1 MRPDESV
8 VRAEGLT
15 RRFTGPD
22 GRPRVALDRAS
33 LSVTRGQL
41 TALVGPDG
49 AGKTTLMRMMAGL
62 LAPDEGSLHVLG
74 LDVTRNAQEVQDRIS
89 YMPQRFG
96 LYEDLSVQENLD
108 LYADLHGVPQ
118 AVRRERFAR
127 LMAMTD
133 LARFTARPAGKLSGG
148 MKQKLGLACTLVRS
162 PELLLLDEPSVGV
175 DPLSRRDLW
184 EILLQLVRDE
194 QLSVVVSTAYM
205 DEAER
210 CAHVHVMNAGQVL
223 ANGTPQALA
232 QRAQGLAFVATPP
245 GGMVA
250 RMLQA
255 RLLDA
260 ASAVVDAV
268 PRGGQVRFIPR
279 PDVDEAALR
288 PMLENV
294 EVHPRPA
301 ELEDAFMLMLRQHA
315 EAVGGQSSSEEPP
328 AAGVDRTL
336 HGSWN
341 DALTAPAPAPAPAPD
356 GQRPAAVTQQD
367 LTAAFLPLNEGAG
380 ASRRDASGVSLQTS
394 AVLPVTDHA
403 EPVIVV
409 RDLVR
414 RFGDFTAV
422 ASTSFEVRRG
432 EIFGLLGPNG
442 AGKTTTF
449 RMLCGLLPA
458 TSGSLQ
464 VAGANL
470 RVAPARARARIGYV
484 AQKFSL
490 YATLTV
496 RENLA
501 FYGAAYG
508 LHGRQLTERMDAMLQ
523 RFDLD
528 PEAASG
534 LLPAGYRQR
543 LAMAAGLIHAPDILF
558 LDEPTSGIDP
568 LARRAF
574 WRTITALSA
583 QGVTIV
589 ITTHFMEEAEYC
601 DRIAIQDAGRM
612 LALGTPREVRTRA
625 GGAGSD
631 MNAAFIA
638 IVERG
643 RSGGGS

>member
-1 MRPDESV
+1 MRPDDSV

-22 GRPRVALDRAS
+22 GRPLVALDRVS
-33 LSVTRGQL
+33 LSVTQGQL

-74 LDVTRNAQEVQDRIS
+74 RDVARNAQEVQDRIS

-210 CAHVHVMNAGQVL
+210 CAHVHVMNAGHVL
-223 ANGTPQALA
+223 ADGMPQALA
-232 QRAQGLAFVATPP
+232 QRAQGLTFVAMPP
-245 GGMVA
+245 GGMAA

-268 PRGGQVRFIPR
+268 PRGGQVRFIRR
-279 PDVDEAALR
+279 PDVDEEALQ
-288 PMLENV
+288 PLLENV
-294 EVHPRPA
+294 VVHPRPA

-328 AAGVDRTL
+328 AAGADRTL

-341 DALTAPAPAPAPAPD
+341 DALTAPAPD

-367 LTAAFLPLNEGAG
+367 LTAAFPPLNEGAG
-380 ASRRDASGVSLQTS
+380 ASRRDASGVSLQS

-422 ASTSFEVRRG
+422 ASTSFEVWRG

-508 LHGRQLTERMDAMLQ
+508 LHGRQLTERIEAMLQ

-528 PEAASG
+528 PEAESG

-612 LALGTPREVRTRA
+612 LALGTPHEVRELA

-631 MNAAFIA
+631 MNEAFIA
-638 IVERG
+638 IVEQG
-643 RSGGGS
+643 RREAVT

>member
-1 MRPDESV
+1 MRPDEFV

-22 GRPRVALDRAS
+22 GRPRVALDRVS

-62 LAPDEGSLHVLG
+62 LAPDEGSLRVLG
-74 LDVTRNAQEVQDRIS
+74 LDVTRDAQAVQDRIS

-232 QRAQGLAFVATPP
+232 QRAQGLTFVATPP
-245 GGMVA
+245 DGMAA

-260 ASAVVDAV
+260 VSVVVDAV
-268 PRGGQVRFIPR
+268 PSGGQVRFIRR

-294 EVHPRPA
+294 DVHPRPA

-315 EAVGGQSSSEEPP
+315 EAAGGQTSSEGLP
-328 AAGVDRTL
+328 AAGTDRTL
-336 HGSWN
+336 QGRRNSEP
-341 DALTAPAPAPAPAPD
+341 TATD

-367 LTAAFLPLNEGAG
+367 LTAAVPPLNEGAG
-380 ASRRDASGVSLQTS
+380 ASRRDASGVSLQS

-612 LALGTPREVRTRA
+612 LALGTPRDVRTQA
-625 GGAGSD
+625 GEAGSD

-638 IVERG
+638 IVEQGRRG
-643 RSGGGS
+643 GRT

>member
-1 MRPDESV
+1 MRADESV

-22 GRPRVALDRAS
+22 GRPLVALDRVS
-33 LSVTRGQL
+33 LSVPRGQL

-74 LDVTRNAQEVQDRIS
+74 LDVTRDAQAVQDRIS

-232 QRAQGLAFVATPP
+232 QRAQGLTFVATPP
-245 GGMVA
+245 GGMAA
-250 RMLQA
+250 RTLQA

-268 PRGGQVRFIPR
+268 PRGGQVRFIRR
-279 PDVDEAALR
+279 PDVDEEALQ
-288 PMLENV
+288 PLLENV
-294 EVHPRPA
+294 VVHPRPA

-336 HGSWN
+336 QGRRNSEP
-341 DALTAPAPAPAPAPD
+341 TAPD
-356 GQRPAAVTQQD
+356 GQRPSAVTQQD
-367 LTAAFLPLNEGAG
+367 LTVAVPPLNEGAG
-380 ASRRDASGVSLQTS
+380 ASRRDASGVSLQS

-508 LHGRQLTERMDAMLQ
+508 LHGRQLTERIEAMLQ

-528 PEAASG
+528 PAAESG

-612 LALGTPREVRTRA
+612 LALGTPREVRTQA

-643 RSGGGS
+643 RGGGGA

>member
-1 MRPDESV
+1 MRADESV

-22 GRPRVALDRAS
+22 GRPRVALDRVS

-74 LDVTRNAQEVQDRIS
+74 RDVARNAQEVQDRIS

-232 QRAQGLAFVATPP
+232 QRAQGLSFVATPP
-245 GGMVA
+245 DGMAA

-260 ASAVVDAV
+260 VSVVVDAV
-268 PRGGQVRFIPR
+268 PSGGQVRFIRR

-315 EAVGGQSSSEEPP
+315 EAAGGQSPSEEPP
-328 AAGVDRTL
+328 AAGTGRTL
-336 HGSWN
+336 HRSWN
-341 DALTAPAPAPAPAPD
+341 DALTVPAPD
-356 GQRPAAVTQQD
+356 GQRPSAVTQQD
-367 LTAAFLPLNEGAG
+367 RTVAVPPLNEGAG
-380 ASRRDASGVSLQTS
+380 ASRRDASGVSLQS

-508 LHGRQLTERMDAMLQ
+508 LHGRQLTERIEAMLQ

-612 LALGTPREVRTRA
+612 LALGTPHEVRELA
-625 GGAGSD
+625 GGARSD
-631 MNAAFIA
+631 MNEAFIA
-638 IVERG
+638 IVEQG
-643 RSGGGS
+643 RREAVT

>member
-1 MRPDESV
+1 MRADESV

-22 GRPRVALDRAS
+22 GRPRVALDRVS

-74 LDVTRNAQEVQDRIS
+74 RDVARNAQEVQDRIS

-210 CAHVHVMNAGQVL
+210 CAHVHVMNAGHVL
-223 ANGTPQALA
+223 ADGMPQALA
-232 QRAQGLAFVATPP
+232 QRAQGLTFVAMPP
-245 GGMVA
+245 GGMAA

-268 PRGGQVRFIPR
+268 PRGGQVRFIRR
-279 PDVDEAALR
+279 PDVDEEALQ
-288 PMLENV
+288 PLLENV
-294 EVHPRPA
+294 VVHPRPA

-328 AAGVDRTL
+328 AAGADRTL

-341 DALTAPAPAPAPAPD
+341 DALTAPAPD

-367 LTAAFLPLNEGAG
+367 LTAAFPPLNEGAG
-380 ASRRDASGVSLQTS
+380 ASRRDASGVSLQS

-422 ASTSFEVRRG
+422 ASTSFEVWRG

-508 LHGRQLTERMDAMLQ
+508 LHGRQLTERMEAMLQ

-528 PEAASG
+528 PEAESG

-612 LALGTPREVRTRA
+612 LALGTPHEVRELA

-638 IVERG
+638 IVEQG
-643 RSGGGS
+643 RREAVT

>member
-1 MRPDESV
+1 MRADESV

-22 GRPRVALDRAS
+22 GRPRVALDRVS

-74 LDVTRNAQEVQDRIS
+74 RDVARNAQEVQDRIS

-232 QRAQGLAFVATPP
+232 QRAQGLTFVATPP
-245 GGMVA
+245 DGMAA

-268 PRGGQVRFIPR
+268 PRGGQVRFIRR

-288 PMLENV
+288 PLLENV

-315 EAVGGQSSSEEPP
+315 EAIVGQSSSEEPP
-328 AAGVDRTL
+328 AAGTDRTL
-336 HGSWN
+336 QGRRN
-341 DALTAPAPAPAPAPD
+341 DEPTAPA
-356 GQRPAAVTQQD
+356 AVE
-367 LTAAFLPLNEGAG
+367 AN
-380 ASRRDASGVSLQTS
+380 
-394 AVLPVTDHA
+394 A

-470 RVAPARARARIGYV
+470 RMAPARARARIGYV

-490 YATLTV
+490 YAMLTV

-508 LHGRQLTERMDAMLQ
+508 LHGRQLTERMDAMLK

-528 PEAASG
+528 PEAESG

-612 LALGTPREVRTRA
+612 LALGTPREVRTQA
-625 GGAGSD
+625 GEAYSD

-638 IVERG
+638 IVEQG
-643 RSGGGS
+643 RGGGGA

>member
-1 MRPDESV
+1 MRADESV

-22 GRPRVALDRAS
+22 GRPRVALDRVS

-74 LDVTRNAQEVQDRIS
+74 RDVARNAQEVQDRIS

-210 CAHVHVMNAGQVL
+210 CAHVHVMNAGHVL
-223 ANGTPQALA
+223 ADGMPQALA
-232 QRAQGLAFVATPP
+232 QRAQGLTFVAMPP
-245 GGMVA
+245 GGMAA

-268 PRGGQVRFIPR
+268 PRGGQVRFIRR
-279 PDVDEAALR
+279 PDVDEEALQ
-288 PMLENV
+288 PLLENV
-294 EVHPRPA
+294 VVHPRPA

-328 AAGVDRTL
+328 AAGADRTL

-341 DALTAPAPAPAPAPD
+341 DALTAPAPD

-367 LTAAFLPLNEGAG
+367 LTAAFPPLNEGAG
-380 ASRRDASGVSLQTS
+380 ASRRDASGVSLQS

-508 LHGRQLTERMDAMLQ
+508 LHGRQLTERIEAMLQ

-612 LALGTPREVRTRA
+612 LAMGTPHEVRTQA
-625 GGAGSD
+625 GEAGSD

-638 IVERG
+638 IVEQG
-643 RSGGGS
+643 RREAVT

>member
-1 MRPDESV
+1 MRADESV

-22 GRPRVALDRAS
+22 GRPLVALDRVS

-74 LDVTRNAQEVQDRIS
+74 LDVTRDAQAVQDRIS

-210 CAHVHVMNAGQVL
+210 CAHVHVMNAGHVL

-232 QRAQGLAFVATPP
+232 QRAQGLTFVAMPP
-245 GGMVA
+245 GGMAA

-260 ASAVVDAV
+260 ASVVVDAV
-268 PRGGQVRFIPR
+268 PRGGQVRFIRR
-279 PDVDEAALR
+279 PNVDEAALR
-288 PMLENV
+288 PLLENV

-315 EAVGGQSSSEEPP
+315 EAAGGQSSSKEPP
-328 AAGVDRTL
+328 AAGADRTL
-336 HGSWN
+336 QGRRN
-341 DALTAPAPAPAPAPD
+341 NEPTAPA
-356 GQRPAAVTQQD
+356 AVE
-367 LTAAFLPLNEGAG
+367 A
-380 ASRRDASGVSLQTS
+380 
-394 AVLPVTDHA
+394 HA

-528 PEAASG
+528 PEAESG

-612 LALGTPREVRTRA
+612 LALGTPHEVRELA
-625 GGAGSD
+625 GGAGRD

-638 IVERG
+638 IVEQG
-643 RSGGGS
+643 RREAVT

>member
-8 VRAEGLT
+8 VRAEGLS

-22 GRPRVALDRAS
+22 GRPLVALDRVS
-33 LSVTRGQL
+33 LSVPRGQL

-74 LDVTRNAQEVQDRIS
+74 LDVTRNAQAVQDRIS

-210 CAHVHVMNAGQVL
+210 CAHVHVMNAGHVL

-232 QRAQGLAFVATPP
+232 QRAQGLTFVATPP
-245 GGMVA
+245 VGMAA

-268 PRGGQVRFIPR
+268 PRGGQVRFIRR
-279 PDVDEAALR
+279 PDVDEDALQ
-288 PMLENV
+288 PLLENV

-315 EAVGGQSSSEEPP
+315 EAAGGQSSSEGLP
-328 AAGVDRTL
+328 AAGTDRTL
-336 HGSWN
+336 QGRRN
-341 DALTAPAPAPAPAPD
+341 DEPTAPA
-356 GQRPAAVTQQD
+356 AVE
-367 LTAAFLPLNEGAG
+367 AN
-380 ASRRDASGVSLQTS
+380 
-394 AVLPVTDHA
+394 A

-422 ASTSFEVRRG
+422 ASTSFEVLRG

-528 PEAASG
+528 PEAESG

-612 LALGTPREVRTRA
+612 LALGTPREVRELA
-625 GGAGSD
+625 GAKGSD

>member
-1 MRPDESV
+1 MRPDDSV

-22 GRPRVALDRAS
+22 GRPLVALDRVS
-33 LSVTRGQL
+33 LSVTQGQL

-74 LDVTRNAQEVQDRIS
+74 LDVTRNAQAVQDRIS

-210 CAHVHVMNAGQVL
+210 CAHVHVMNAGHVL

-232 QRAQGLAFVATPP
+232 QRAQGLTFVATPP
-245 GGMVA
+245 VGMAA

-268 PRGGQVRFIPR
+268 PRGGQVRFIRR
-279 PDVDEAALR
+279 PDVDEDALQ
-288 PMLENV
+288 PLLENV

-315 EAVGGQSSSEEPP
+315 EAAGGQSSSEGLP
-328 AAGVDRTL
+328 AAGTDRTL
-336 HGSWN
+336 QGRRN
-341 DALTAPAPAPAPAPD
+341 DEPTAPA
-356 GQRPAAVTQQD
+356 AVE
-367 LTAAFLPLNEGAG
+367 AN
-380 ASRRDASGVSLQTS
+380 
-394 AVLPVTDHA
+394 A

-422 ASTSFEVRRG
+422 ASTSFEVLRG

-458 TSGSLQ
+458 TIGSLQ

-528 PEAASG
+528 PEAESG

-612 LALGTPREVRTRA
+612 LALGTPREVRELA
-625 GGAGSD
+625 GAKGSD

>member
-22 GRPRVALDRAS
+22 GRPLVALDRVS

-62 LAPDEGSLHVLG
+62 LAPEEGSLHVLG

-210 CAHVHVMNAGQVL
+210 CTHVHVMNAGHVL

-232 QRAQGLAFVATPP
+232 QRAQGLTFVATPP
-245 GGMVA
+245 VGMAA

-260 ASAVVDAV
+260 VSTVVDAV
-268 PRGGQVRFIPR
+268 PRGGQVRFIRR

-288 PMLENV
+288 PLLEDV

-315 EAVGGQSSSEEPP
+315 EAAGGQSSSEGLP
-328 AAGVDRTL
+328 AAGTDRTL
-336 HGSWN
+336 QGRRNSEP
-341 DALTAPAPAPAPAPD
+341 TAPD
-356 GQRPAAVTQQD
+356 GQRPSAVTQQD
-367 LTAAFLPLNEGAG
+367 LTVAVPPLNEGAG
-380 ASRRDASGVSLQTS
+380 ASRRDASGVSLQS

-612 LALGTPREVRTRA
+612 LALGTPREVRTQA

>member
-1 MRPDESV
+1 MRADESV

-22 GRPRVALDRAS
+22 GRPLVALDRVS
-33 LSVTRGQL
+33 LSVPRGQL

-74 LDVTRNAQEVQDRIS
+74 LDVTRDAQAVQDRIS

-245 GGMVA
+245 GGMAA

-268 PRGGQVRFIPR
+268 PRGGQVRFIR
-279 PDVDEAALR
+279 RQDVDEASLR
-288 PMLENV
+288 PLLENV

-315 EAVGGQSSSEEPP
+315 EAAGGRSSSEGPP
-328 AAGVDRTL
+328 AAGADRTL

-341 DALTAPAPAPAPAPD
+341 DALTAPAPD

-367 LTAAFLPLNEGAG
+367 LTAVFPPLNEGAE
-380 ASRRDASGVSLQTS
+380 AYRRDASGVSSESS
-394 AVLPVTDHA
+394 AALPVTDHA

-508 LHGRQLTERMDAMLQ
+508 LHGRQLTERMQAMLK

-528 PEAASG
+528 PEAESG

-543 LAMAAGLIHAPDILF
+543 LAMAAGLVHAPDILF

-612 LALGTPREVRTRA
+612 LALGTPHEVRELA

-631 MNAAFIA
+631 MNEAFIA
-638 IVERG
+638 IVEQG
-643 RSGGGS
+643 RREAVT

>member
-1 MRPDESV
+1 MRPDEFV

-22 GRPRVALDRAS
+22 GRPRVALDRVS

-62 LAPDEGSLHVLG
+62 LAPDEGSLRVLG
-74 LDVTRNAQEVQDRIS
+74 LDVTRDAQAVQDRIS

-232 QRAQGLAFVATPP
+232 QRAQGLTFVATPP
-245 GGMVA
+245 DGMAA

-260 ASAVVDAV
+260 VSVVVDAV
-268 PRGGQVRFIPR
+268 PRGGQVRFIRR
-279 PDVDEAALR
+279 PDVDEEALQ
-288 PMLENV
+288 PLLENA

-315 EAVGGQSSSEEPP
+315 EEAGGQSSSEGLP
-328 AAGVDRTL
+328 AAGTDRTL
-336 HGSWN
+336 QGRRNSEP
-341 DALTAPAPAPAPAPD
+341 TAPD
-356 GQRPAAVTQQD
+356 GQRPSAVTQQD
-367 LTAAFLPLNEGAG
+367 RTVAVPPLNEGAG
-380 ASRRDASGVSLQTS
+380 ASRRDASGVSLQS

-508 LHGRQLTERMDAMLQ
+508 LHGRQLTERIEAMLQ

-528 PEAASG
+528 PEAESG

-543 LAMAAGLIHAPDILF
+543 LAMATGLIHAPDILF

-612 LALGTPREVRTRA
+612 LALGTPHEVRAQA
-625 GGAGSD
+625 GEAGSD

-643 RSGGGS
+643 RGGGGS

>member
-1 MRPDESV
+1 MRADESV

-22 GRPRVALDRAS
+22 GRPRVALDRVS

-74 LDVTRNAQEVQDRIS
+74 RDVARNAQEVQDRIS

-210 CAHVHVMNAGQVL
+210 CAHVHVMNAGHVL
-223 ANGTPQALA
+223 ADGMPQALA
-232 QRAQGLAFVATPP
+232 QRAQGLTFVAMPP
-245 GGMVA
+245 GGMAA

-268 PRGGQVRFIPR
+268 PRGGQVRFIRR

-288 PMLENV
+288 PLLENV

-315 EAVGGQSSSEEPP
+315 EAIVGQSSSEEPP
-328 AAGVDRTL
+328 AAGTDRTL
-336 HGSWN
+336 QGRRN
-341 DALTAPAPAPAPAPD
+341 DEPTAS
-356 GQRPAAVTQQD
+356 AAVE
-367 LTAAFLPLNEGAG
+367 AN
-380 ASRRDASGVSLQTS
+380 
-394 AVLPVTDHA
+394 A

-422 ASTSFEVRRG
+422 ASTSFEVWRG

-508 LHGRQLTERMDAMLQ
+508 LHGRQLTERIEAMLQ

-528 PEAASG
+528 PEAESG

-612 LALGTPREVRTRA
+612 LALGTPREVRTQA
-625 GGAGSD
+625 GEAGSD

-638 IVERG
+638 IVEQG
-643 RSGGGS
+643 RREAVT

>member
-1 MRPDESV
+1 MRPDEFV

-22 GRPRVALDRAS
+22 GRPRVALDRVS

-62 LAPDEGSLHVLG
+62 LAPDEGSLRVLG
-74 LDVTRNAQEVQDRIS
+74 LDVTRDAQAVQDRIS

-133 LARFTARPAGKLSGG
+133 LARFMARPAGKLSGG

-210 CAHVHVMNAGQVL
+210 CAHVHVMNAGHVL

-232 QRAQGLAFVATPP
+232 QRAQGLTFVATPP
-245 GGMVA
+245 GGMAA

-268 PRGGQVRFIPR
+268 PRGGQVRFIRR

-288 PMLENV
+288 PLLENV

-315 EAVGGQSSSEEPP
+315 EAIVGQSSSEEPP
-328 AAGVDRTL
+328 AAGTDRTL
-336 HGSWN
+336 QGRRN
-341 DALTAPAPAPAPAPD
+341 DEPTAPA
-356 GQRPAAVTQQD
+356 AVE
-367 LTAAFLPLNEGAG
+367 AN
-380 ASRRDASGVSLQTS
+380 
-394 AVLPVTDHA
+394 A

-528 PEAASG
+528 PEAESG

-543 LAMAAGLIHAPDILF
+543 LAMATGLIHAPDILF

-612 LALGTPREVRTRA
+612 LALGTPREVRELA
-625 GGAGSD
+625 GAKGSD

>member
-1 MRPDESV
+1 MRADESV

-22 GRPRVALDRAS
+22 GRPLVALDRVS

-74 LDVTRNAQEVQDRIS
+74 LDVTRNAQAVQDRIS

-232 QRAQGLAFVATPP
+232 QRAQGLTFVATPP
-245 GGMVA
+245 DGLAA

-260 ASAVVDAV
+260 VSVVVDAV
-268 PRGGQVRFIPR
+268 PSGGQVRFIRR

-288 PMLENV
+288 PLLENV

-315 EAVGGQSSSEEPP
+315 EAAGGQSSSEGLP
-328 AAGVDRTL
+328 AAGTDRTL
-336 HGSWN
+336 QGRRNSEP
-341 DALTAPAPAPAPAPD
+341 TAPD
-356 GQRPAAVTQQD
+356 GQRPSAVTQQD
-367 LTAAFLPLNEGAG
+367 LTVAVPPLNEGAG
-380 ASRRDASGVSLQTS
+380 ASRRDASGVSLQS

-508 LHGRQLTERMDAMLQ
+508 LHGRQLTEWIEAMLK

-601 DRIAIQDAGRM
+601 DRVAIQDAGRM
-612 LALGTPREVRTRA
+612 LALGTPHEVRELA
-625 GGAGSD
+625 GGAGRD

>member
-22 GRPRVALDRAS
+22 GRPLVALDRVS
-33 LSVTRGQL
+33 LSVPRGQL

-74 LDVTRNAQEVQDRIS
+74 LDVTRDAQAVQDRIS

-210 CAHVHVMNAGQVL
+210 CAHVHVMNAGHVL

-232 QRAQGLAFVATPP
+232 QRAQGLTFVATPP
-245 GGMVA
+245 VGMAA

-268 PRGGQVRFIPR
+268 PRGGRVRFIRR
-279 PDVDEAALR
+279 PDVDEDALQ
-288 PMLENV
+288 PLLENV

-315 EAVGGQSSSEEPP
+315 EAAGGQSSSEGLP
-328 AAGVDRTL
+328 AAGTDRTL
-336 HGSWN
+336 QGRRNSEP
-341 DALTAPAPAPAPAPD
+341 TAPD

-612 LALGTPREVRTRA
+612 LALGTPREVRTQA

>member
-22 GRPRVALDRAS
+22 GRPLVALDRVS

-62 LAPDEGSLHVLG
+62 LAPDEGSLRVLG
-74 LDVTRNAQEVQDRIS
+74 LDVTRDAQAVQDRIS

-118 AVRRERFAR
+118 AVRRERFAQ

-210 CAHVHVMNAGQVL
+210 CAHVHVMNAGHVL
-223 ANGTPQALA
+223 ADGTPQALA
-232 QRAQGLAFVATPP
+232 QRAQGLTFVAMPP
-245 GGMVA
+245 GGMAA

-260 ASAVVDAV
+260 ASVVVDAV
-268 PRGGQVRFIPR
+268 PSGGQVRFIRR

-294 EVHPRPA
+294 DVHPRPA

-315 EAVGGQSSSEEPP
+315 EAAGGQSSSEGLP
-328 AAGVDRTL
+328 AAGTDRTL
-336 HGSWN
+336 QGRRNSEP
-341 DALTAPAPAPAPAPD
+341 TAPD
-356 GQRPAAVTQQD
+356 GQRPSAVTQQD
-367 LTAAFLPLNEGAG
+367 RTVAVPPLNEGAG
-380 ASRRDASGVSLQTS
+380 ASRRDASGVSLQS

>member
-8 VRAEGLT
+8 VRAEGLS

-22 GRPRVALDRAS
+22 GRPLVALDRVS
-33 LSVTRGQL
+33 LSVPRGQL

-74 LDVTRNAQEVQDRIS
+74 LDVTRNAQAVQDRIS

-96 LYEDLSVQENLD
+96 LYEDLSAQENLD

-210 CAHVHVMNAGQVL
+210 CAHVHVMNAGHVL

-232 QRAQGLAFVATPP
+232 QRAQGLTFVATPP
-245 GGMVA
+245 VGMAA

-260 ASAVVDAV
+260 VSTVVDAV
-268 PRGGQVRFIPR
+268 PRGGQVRFIRR

-288 PMLENV
+288 PLLENV

-315 EAVGGQSSSEEPP
+315 EAAGGRSSSEGLP
-328 AAGVDRTL
+328 AAGADRTL

-341 DALTAPAPAPAPAPD
+341 DALTVP
-356 GQRPAAVTQQD
+356 GKKLPAAVKQ
-367 LTAAFLPLNEGAG
+367 LGRSVASPPPNEGAG
-380 ASRRDASGVSLQTS
+380 ASHRAASGVPTDSS
-394 AVLPVTDHA
+394 AASSVTGHA

-464 VAGANL
+464 VACANL

-508 LHGRQLTERMDAMLQ
+508 LHGRQLAERMQAMLQ

-612 LALGTPREVRTRA
+612 LALGTPHEVRTQA
-625 GGAGSD
+625 GDAGSD

-638 IVERG
+638 IVEQG
-643 RSGGGS
+643 RREAVT

>member
-1 MRPDESV
+1 MRADESV

-22 GRPRVALDRAS
+22 GRPRVALDRVS

-62 LAPDEGSLHVLG
+62 LAPDEGSLRVLG
-74 LDVTRNAQEVQDRIS
+74 LDVTRDAQAVQDRIS

-96 LYEDLSVQENLD
+96 LYEDLSLQENLD

-232 QRAQGLAFVATPP
+232 QRAQGLTFVATPP
-245 GGMVA
+245 DGMAA

-260 ASAVVDAV
+260 ASVVVDAV
-268 PRGGQVRFIPR
+268 PRGGQVRFIRR
-279 PDVDEAALR
+279 PNVDEAALR
-288 PMLENV
+288 PLLENV

-315 EAVGGQSSSEEPP
+315 EAAGGQSSSEEPP
-328 AAGVDRTL
+328 AAGADRTL
-336 HGSWN
+336 QRRRN
-341 DALTAPAPAPAPAPD
+341 NEPTAPD
-356 GQRPAAVTQQD
+356 GQCPAAVMQQD
-367 LTAAFLPLNEGAG
+367 LTAAFPPLNEGAG
-380 ASRRDASGVSLQTS
+380 ASRRDASGMSLQTS

-458 TSGSLQ
+458 TSGTLQ

-508 LHGRQLTERMDAMLQ
+508 LHGRQLSERMDAMLQ

-528 PEAASG
+528 PEAESG

-612 LALGTPREVRTRA
+612 LALGTPHEVRELA
-625 GGAGSD
+625 GGAGRD

>member
-22 GRPRVALDRAS
+22 GRPLVALDRVS

-74 LDVTRNAQEVQDRIS
+74 LDVTRDAQAVQDRIS

-184 EILLQLVRDE
+184 EILLQLVRGE

-232 QRAQGLAFVATPP
+232 HRAQGLTFVATPP
-245 GGMVA
+245 GGMAA

-260 ASAVVDAV
+260 ASLVVDAV
-268 PRGGQVRFIPR
+268 PRGGQVRFIRR
-279 PDVDEAALR
+279 PDVDEEALQ
-288 PMLENV
+288 PLLENV
-294 EVHPRPA
+294 VVHPRPA

-315 EAVGGQSSSEEPP
+315 EAAGGQSSSEGLP
-328 AAGVDRTL
+328 AAGADRTL
-336 HGSWN
+336 QGRRN
-341 DALTAPAPAPAPAPD
+341 DEPTAP
-356 GQRPAAVTQQD
+356 V
-367 LTAAFLPLNEGAG
+367 E
-380 ASRRDASGVSLQTS
+380 
-394 AVLPVTDHA
+394 DHA

-432 EIFGLLGPNG
+432 EIFGVLGPNG

-508 LHGRQLTERMDAMLQ
+508 LHGRQLTERIEAMLQ

-528 PEAASG
+528 PAAESG

-612 LALGTPREVRTRA
+612 LALGTPRDVRTQA
-625 GGAGSD
+625 GEAGSD

-643 RSGGGS
+643 RREAVT

>member
-22 GRPRVALDRAS
+22 GRPRVALDRVS

-62 LAPDEGSLHVLG
+62 LAPDEGSLRVLG
-74 LDVTRNAQEVQDRIS
+74 LDVTRDAQAVQDRIS
-89 YMPQRFG
+89 YMSQRFG

-232 QRAQGLAFVATPP
+232 QRAQGLTFVATPP
-245 GGMVA
+245 GGMAA
-250 RMLQA
+250 RTLQA

-268 PRGGQVRFIPR
+268 PRGGQVRFIRR
-279 PDVDEAALR
+279 PDVDEEALQ
-288 PMLENV
+288 PLLENV
-294 EVHPRPA
+294 VVHPRPA

-336 HGSWN
+336 QGRRNSEP
-341 DALTAPAPAPAPAPD
+341 TAPD
-356 GQRPAAVTQQD
+356 GQRPSAVTQQD
-367 LTAAFLPLNEGAG
+367 LTVAVPPLNEGAG
-380 ASRRDASGVSLQTS
+380 ASRRDASGMYLQTS

-403 EPVIVV
+403 ESVIVV

-528 PEAASG
+528 PEAESG

-612 LALGTPREVRTRA
+612 LALGTPHEVRELA
-625 GGAGSD
+625 GGAGRD

-638 IVERG
+638 IVEQG
-643 RSGGGS
+643 RREAVT

>member
-1 MRPDESV
+1 MRADESV

-15 RRFTGPD
+15 RRFTRPD
-22 GRPRVALDRAS
+22 GRPLVALDRVS

-49 AGKTTLMRMMAGL
+49 AGKTTLMRMVAGL

-74 LDVTRNAQEVQDRIS
+74 RDVARNAQEVQDRIS

-223 ANGTPQALA
+223 ANGTPQALV
-232 QRAQGLAFVATPP
+232 QRAQGLTFVATPP
-245 GGMVA
+245 GGMAA

-268 PRGGQVRFIPR
+268 PRGGQVRFIRR

-315 EAVGGQSSSEEPP
+315 EAAGGQSSSEGLP
-328 AAGVDRTL
+328 AAGADRTL

-341 DALTAPAPAPAPAPD
+341 DALTVP
-356 GQRPAAVTQQD
+356 GKKLPAAVKQLD
-367 LTAAFLPLNEGAG
+367 RSVASPPPNEGAG
-380 ASRRDASGVSLQTS
+380 ASHWAASGVPTDSSTAS
-394 AVLPVTDHA
+394 SVADHA

-508 LHGRQLTERMDAMLQ
+508 LHGRQLTERMQAMLK

-528 PEAASG
+528 PEAESG

-612 LALGTPREVRTRA
+612 LALGTPREVRELA

-631 MNAAFIA
+631 MNEAFIA
-638 IVERG
+638 IVEQG
-643 RSGGGS
+643 RREAVT

>member
-1 MRPDESV
+1 MRPDDSV

-22 GRPRVALDRAS
+22 GRPLVALDRVS
-33 LSVTRGQL
+33 LSVTQGQL

-210 CAHVHVMNAGQVL
+210 CTHVHVMNAGHVL

-232 QRAQGLAFVATPP
+232 QRAQCLTFVATPP
-245 GGMVA
+245 VGMAA

-260 ASAVVDAV
+260 VSTVVDAV
-268 PRGGQVRFIPR
+268 PRGGRVRFIRR
-279 PDVDEAALR
+279 PDVDEEALQSL
-288 PMLENV
+288 LEDV
-294 EVHPRPA
+294 DVRPRPA
-301 ELEDAFMLMLRQHA
+301 KLEDAFMLMLRQHA
-315 EAVGGQSSSEEPP
+315 EAAGGQSSSEGPP
-328 AAGVDRTL
+328 AAGTDRTL
-336 HGSWN
+336 QGRRN
-341 DALTAPAPAPAPAPD
+341 DESTAPA
-356 GQRPAAVTQQD
+356 AV
-367 LTAAFLPLNEGAG
+367 E
-380 ASRRDASGVSLQTS
+380 
-394 AVLPVTDHA
+394 DHA

-508 LHGRQLTERMDAMLQ
+508 LHGRQLTERIEAMLQ

-528 PEAASG
+528 PAAESG

-612 LALGTPREVRTRA
+612 LALGTPREVRTQA
-625 GGAGSD
+625 GEAGSD

-638 IVERG
+638 IVEQG
-643 RSGGGS
+643 RREAVT

>member
-1 MRPDESV
+1 MRADESV

-22 GRPRVALDRAS
+22 GRPRVALDRVS

-62 LAPDEGSLHVLG
+62 LAPDEGSLRVLG
-74 LDVTRNAQEVQDRIS
+74 LDVTRDAQAVQDRIS

-223 ANGTPQALA
+223 ADGMPQALA
-232 QRAQGLAFVATPP
+232 QRAQGLTFVATSP
-245 GGMVA
+245 GGMAA
-250 RMLQA
+250 RTLQA

-268 PRGGQVRFIPR
+268 PRGGQVRFIRR

-288 PMLENV
+288 PLLENV

-315 EAVGGQSSSEEPP
+315 EAAGGQSSSEGLPV
-328 AAGVDRTL
+328 AGTDRTL
-336 HGSWN
+336 QGRRNSGPT
-341 DALTAPAPAPAPAPD
+341 ALAPD

-367 LTAAFLPLNEGAG
+367 LTAVFPPLNEGAE
-380 ASRRDASGVSLQTS
+380 ASRRDASGVSLQS

-422 ASTSFEVRRG
+422 ASTSFEVWRG

-508 LHGRQLTERMDAMLQ
+508 LHGRQLTERMQAMLQ

-528 PEAASG
+528 PEAESG

-543 LAMAAGLIHAPDILF
+543 LAMAAGLVHAPDILF

-612 LALGTPREVRTRA
+612 LALGTPHEVRELA
-625 GGAGSD
+625 GGAGRD

>member
-1 MRPDESV
+1 MRADESV

-22 GRPRVALDRAS
+22 GRPRVALDRVS

-74 LDVTRNAQEVQDRIS
+74 RDVARNAQEVQDRIS

-210 CAHVHVMNAGQVL
+210 CAHVHVMNAGHVL
-223 ANGTPQALA
+223 ADGMPQALA
-232 QRAQGLAFVATPP
+232 QRAQGLTFVAMPP
-245 GGMVA
+245 GGMAA

-268 PRGGQVRFIPR
+268 PRGGQVRFIRR
-279 PDVDEAALR
+279 PDVDEEALQ
-288 PMLENV
+288 PLLENV
-294 EVHPRPA
+294 VVHPRPA

-315 EAVGGQSSSEEPP
+315 EAVVGQSSSEEPP
-328 AAGVDRTL
+328 AAGTDRTL
-336 HGSWN
+336 QGRRN
-341 DALTAPAPAPAPAPD
+341 DEPTAPA
-356 GQRPAAVTQQD
+356 AVE
-367 LTAAFLPLNEGAG
+367 AN
-380 ASRRDASGVSLQTS
+380 
-394 AVLPVTDHA
+394 A

-422 ASTSFEVRRG
+422 ASTSFEVLRG

-528 PEAASG
+528 PEAESG

-558 LDEPTSGIDP
+558 LDEHTSVIDP

-612 LALGTPREVRTRA
+612 LALGTPREVRELA
-625 GGAGSD
+625 GAKGSD

>member
-1 MRPDESV
+1 MRADESV

-22 GRPRVALDRAS
+22 GRPLVALDRVS

-74 LDVTRNAQEVQDRIS
+74 LDVTRDAQAVQDRIS

-210 CAHVHVMNAGQVL
+210 CAHVHVMNAGHVL

-232 QRAQGLAFVATPP
+232 QRAQGLTFVAMPP
-245 GGMVA
+245 GGMAA

-260 ASAVVDAV
+260 ASVVVDAV
-268 PRGGQVRFIPR
+268 PRGGQVRFIRR
-279 PDVDEAALR
+279 PNVDEAALR
-288 PMLENV
+288 PLLENV

-336 HGSWN
+336 QGRRNSEP
-341 DALTAPAPAPAPAPD
+341 TAPD
-356 GQRPAAVTQQD
+356 GQRPSAVTQQD
-367 LTAAFLPLNEGAG
+367 LTVAVPPLNEGAG
-380 ASRRDASGVSLQTS
+380 ASRRDASGVSLQS

-612 LALGTPREVRTRA
+612 LALGTPREVRTQA

-643 RSGGGS
+643 RGGGGA

>member
-1 MRPDESV
+1 MRADESV
-8 VRAEGLT
+8 VHAEGLT

-22 GRPRVALDRAS
+22 PDGRPRVALDRVS

-62 LAPDEGSLHVLG
+62 LAPDEGSLRVLG
-74 LDVTRNAQEVQDRIS
+74 LDVTRDAQAVQDRIS

-118 AVRRERFAR
+118 AVRRERFVR

-232 QRAQGLAFVATPP
+232 QRAQGLTFVATPP
-245 GGMVA
+245 DGMAA

-260 ASAVVDAV
+260 VSVVVDAV
-268 PRGGQVRFIPR
+268 PSGGQVRFIRR
-279 PDVDEAALR
+279 PEVDEAALR

-315 EAVGGQSSSEEPP
+315 EAIVGQSSSEEPP
-328 AAGVDRTL
+328 AAGTDRTL
-336 HGSWN
+336 QGRRN
-341 DALTAPAPAPAPAPD
+341 DEPTAPA
-356 GQRPAAVTQQD
+356 AVE
-367 LTAAFLPLNEGAG
+367 AN
-380 ASRRDASGVSLQTS
+380 
-394 AVLPVTDHA
+394 A

-470 RVAPARARARIGYV
+470 RVAPARARIGYV

-568 LARRAF
+568 LARRVF

-612 LALGTPREVRTRA
+612 LALGTPREVRTQA

-638 IVERG
+638 IVEQG
-643 RSGGGS
+643 RREAVT

>member
-1 MRPDESV
+1 MRADESV

-22 GRPRVALDRAS
+22 GRPRVALDRVS

-74 LDVTRNAQEVQDRIS
+74 RDVARNAQEVQDRIS

-133 LARFTARPAGKLSGG
+133 LARFMARPAGKLSGG

-210 CAHVHVMNAGQVL
+210 CAHVHVMNAGHVL
-223 ANGTPQALA
+223 ANGTLQALA
-232 QRAQGLAFVATPP
+232 QRAQGLTFVATPP
-245 GGMVA
+245 GGMAA

-268 PRGGQVRFIPR
+268 PRGGQVRFIRR

-288 PMLENV
+288 PLLENV

-315 EAVGGQSSSEEPP
+315 EAIVGQSSSEEPP
-328 AAGVDRTL
+328 AAGTDRTL
-336 HGSWN
+336 QGRRN
-341 DALTAPAPAPAPAPD
+341 DEPTAPA
-356 GQRPAAVTQQD
+356 AVE
-367 LTAAFLPLNEGAG
+367 AN
-380 ASRRDASGVSLQTS
+380 
-394 AVLPVTDHA
+394 A

-422 ASTSFEVRRG
+422 ASTSFEVLRG

-528 PEAASG
+528 PEAESG

-612 LALGTPREVRTRA
+612 LALGTPREVRELA
-625 GGAGSD
+625 GAKGSD

>member
-1 MRPDESV
+1 MRADESV

-22 GRPRVALDRAS
+22 GRLRVALDRVS

-62 LAPDEGSLHVLG
+62 LAPDEGSLRVLG
-74 LDVTRNAQEVQDRIS
+74 LDVTRDAQAVQDRIS

-96 LYEDLSVQENLD
+96 LYEDMSVQENLD

-118 AVRRERFAR
+118 AVRRKRFAR

-232 QRAQGLAFVATPP
+232 QRAQGLTFVATPP
-245 GGMVA
+245 DGMAA

-260 ASAVVDAV
+260 VSVVVDAV
-268 PRGGQVRFIPR
+268 PRGGQVRFIRR
-279 PDVDEAALR
+279 PDVDEEALQ
-288 PMLENV
+288 PLLENA

-315 EAVGGQSSSEEPP
+315 EAAGGQSSSEGLP
-328 AAGVDRTL
+328 AAGTDRTL
-336 HGSWN
+336 QGRRNSEP
-341 DALTAPAPAPAPAPD
+341 TAPD
-356 GQRPAAVTQQD
+356 GQRPSAVTQQD
-367 LTAAFLPLNEGAG
+367 RTVAVPPLNEGAG
-380 ASRRDASGVSLQTS
+380 ASRRDASGVSLQS

-508 LHGRQLTERMDAMLQ
+508 LHGRQLTERIEAMLQ

-528 PEAASG
+528 PEAESG

-612 LALGTPREVRTRA
+612 LALGTPHEVRELA
-625 GGAGSD
+625 GGAGRD